1 MRKLLTVSR
10 AWLVSITTLVL
21 AVSLSTDAFAQRTKT
36 SQRAGEQRKAETG
49 LKDNRYFFY
58 FIDSSISNLG
68 TGEEKKLF
76 REAIQRDILAQLL
89 YMKFQFKES
98 YGEIRKAQRILI
110 DLYGKTLARDIG
122 IAGELL
128 NGFAPRVI
136 ELKDVRARGYLHLGY
151 RDMKSAQTAMMIGDN
166 ITEKLYSMRLYQYVR
181 AIKLAKHA
189 KRYAFLSLIEIS
201 TPREE
206 RRPVNN
212 YSFGGIEERL
222 TKIGPDDSR
231 ERHLLIH
238 WDNYYRAK
246 TSKSFYDE
254 IWDNPALQELEDYK
268 SYLSRKEYIEE
279 GD

>member
-1 MRKLLTVSR
+1 MQTSQKLSR
-10 AWLVSITTLVL
+10 ALIVSVMTFVF
-21 AVSLSTDAFAQRTKT
+21 AGFLSTEASAQRTKT
-36 SQRAGEQRKAETG
+36 SQRAGEQRKAETA

-68 TGEEKKLF
+68 SDEEKKLF

-110 DLYGKTLARDIG
+110 ELYGKTLVRDIG
-122 IAGELL
+122 IAGGLL
-128 NGFAPRVI
+128 NASAPRVI
-136 ELKDVRARGYLHLGY
+136 ELKDSRARSYLHLGY
-151 RDMKSAQTAMMIGDN
+151 RDMKNAQTALMIGDN

-206 RRPVNN
+206 RRLVNN
-212 YSFGGIEERL
+212 YSFEEIEERL
-222 TKIGPDDSR
+222 VKIGPDDSR
-231 ERHLLIH
+231 ERYLLIH
-238 WDNYYRAK
+238 WDNYYRPK
-246 TSKSFYDE
+246 TAKSFYDE
-254 IWDNPALQELEDYK
+254 IWDNPALQELDDYK
-268 SYLSRKEYIEE
+268 DYLSRKEYIIEE
-279 GD
+279 

>member
-1 MRKLLTVSR
+1 MRIPQTAAHAV
-10 AWLVSITTLVL
+10 LVAVL
-21 AVSLSTDAFAQRTKT
+21 AFFLAEIAPADAVAQRTKT

-68 TGEEKKLF
+68 TDEEKKLF

-122 IAGELL
+122 IAEELL

-136 ELKDVRARGYLHLGY
+136 ELQDSRARGYLHLGY
-151 RDMKSAQTAMMIGDN
+151 RDMKSARTAMMIGDN

-206 RRPVNN
+206 KRPVNN
-212 YSFGGIEERL
+212 YSFAEIEARL
-222 TKIGPDDSR
+222 SKIGPDDRR

-238 WDNYYRAK
+238 WDNYYR
-246 TSKSFYDE
+246 SKSPRSFYDE
-254 IWDNPALQELEDYK
+254 IWDNPALQELEDYRN
-268 SYLSRKEYIEE
+268 YLSQKEYIGEA
-279 GD
+279 D

>member
-1 MRKLLTVSR
+1 MRIPQIAAGAFIVS
-10 AWLVSITTLVL
+10 AL
-21 AVSLSTDAFAQRTKT
+21 AVAPSFIKPVDAFAQRTKT

-68 TGEEKKLF
+68 TDEEKKLF

-89 YMKFQFKES
+89 YMKFHFKES

-122 IAGELL
+122 IAGGLL
-128 NGFAPRVI
+128 NEFAPRVI
-136 ELKDVRARGYLHLGY
+136 ELEDSRARGYLHLGY
-151 RDMKSAQTAMMIGDN
+151 RDMTSARTARMIGDN

-189 KRYAFLSLIEIS
+189 RRYAFLSQIEIS
-201 TPREE
+201 TPRAE
-206 RRPVNN
+206 RRTVNN
-212 YSFGGIEERL
+212 YSFAEIEERL
-222 TKIGPDDSR
+222 SKMGPDDKR
-231 ERHLLIH
+231 ERYLLIH
-238 WDNYYRAK
+238 WDNYYR
-246 TSKSFYDE
+246 SRGPRSFYDE

-268 SYLSRKEYIEE
+268 EYFSRKEYGTE
-279 GD
+279 D